1 MGQYFRGIVLGKNK
15 KTVIKGVCPYE
26 YGNGAKLMEHS
37 YVGNNYVKA
46 FETLI
51 TNKPQ
56 HVVWCG
62 DYADKDIGTEE
73 KGTNAYERL
82 TEKKEVKPFVPKE
95 TGKFVVNHT
104 KKQYV
109 DKTKVPLAS
118 KGWDAQI
125 HPLPLLTCNSNGRGG
140 GDYGG
145 KASAKLVGTWARDL
159 ISIESE
165 KPTGFKE
172 LIVKF
177 TEIE

>member
-15 KTVIKGVCPYE
+15 KTVLKGVSPYE

-37 YVGNNYVKA
+37 YIGNNYVKA

-95 TGKFVVNHT
+95 TGNFVVNHT

-109 DKTKVPLAS
+109 DKTKVS
-118 KGWDAQI
+118 SNDGWQI

-140 GDYGG
+140 GDFGG
-145 KASAKLVGTWARDL
+145 NDPKGLVGSWAKDL
-159 ISIESE
+159 ISIETE
-165 KPTGFKE
+165 KPTGFTELKFNLKE
-172 LIVKF
+172 
-177 TEIE
+177 